1 MTAEMASPAAMTPT
15 PVTVVGVVCP
25 KNPTLALK
33 MSTAT
38 TAMTPTTA
46 PQMPSKNAARN

>member
-1 MTAEMASPAAMTPT
+1 MTAETASPAAITPT
-15 PVTVVGVVCP
+15 PATVVGVLCP

-33 MSTAT
+33 ISTAT
-38 TAMTPTTA
+38 IEMTPTTA